1 MTGIYTEILTRLF
14 QNFIG
19 NQILIFFTSM
29 FFAITFIPNI
39 LLAESGSKSRRKTE
53 SDKVR
58 EKKKR
63 KEIVQT
69 DSVLNHELSFIES
82 ERNNI

>member
-1 MTGIYTEILTRLF
+1 MRRIYIEILTRLF

-39 LLAESGSKSRRKTE
+39 LLAASGSKSRRKTE

-58 EKKKR
+58 ERKK
-63 KEIVQT
+63 
-69 DSVLNHELSFIES
+69 
-82 ERNNI
+82 ERNRTDRQCFKP